1 MVSDLVL
8 NDDLI
13 VICQK
18 SVTKNSKQDVD
29 PAAATEQG
37 KAARKKVREVATDD
51 ASSGELEERKW
62 DTLIGEDCEHARV
75 VIEQHATVRQVG

>member
-29 PAAATEQG
+29 PAASTEKS

-51 ASSGELEERKW
+51 ASAGVLEEHKW
-62 DTLIGEDCEHARV
+62 NTLVGKDCERARV